1 MKKICLIA
9 GLAAL
14 VVFQAAFAWNA
25 RLCWRAKAVAR
36 DADEKI
42 RLLRLADAVFP
53 WNDAVSCELGQVSF
67 ERGAEALG
75 DPAARD
81 AMFRR
86 SIEAYLRSLRLNP
99 GSPGAHFGL
108 GQALLYA
115 GYVGQAT
122 PLPYFDEYRRAAELT
137 GHNSQIHYDAGKVL
151 LGRWD
156 SLGPA
161 EKEFVA
167 GLLKSSIA
175 GKGQD
180 RLLDLLEAWN
190 LAGRDP
196 GLIDR
201 VLPEDPE
208 ALKTYARFLGE
219 RGLSLE
225 ARQSALARAEAL
237 EVARARTD
245 VERGRRAADAFRAAE
260 AARHVGDALEALGS
274 VRFYQA
280 LTGRELFDPREF
292 AGLLKSSRRLLA
304 MNRIEET
311 RSLDDPDGTIA
322 AYLDL
327 EDDFTAL
334 GEFETFLKERGLA
347 GETGAD
353 SPFKDLK
360 ALGFR
365 MNLDFKLNRYR
376 DIARFGGTLLS
387 SSMVIAPSGKPSY
400 VRILTL
406 IGESNLKLDNVYE
419 AEGFYRRALEAG
431 PGDLDVFSGL
441 ERCYSRLNNEAKAA
455 EVSRAIGKLTTPAEI
470 DLGGRTV
477 AKGETVKIDLVTTG
491 GPRTFRLAF
500 TPDSG
505 GGPGPLVTIVLDGR
519 VAWER
524 NGDTG
529 IAEFTGTLGQ
539 GPSAL
544 EITAVSG
551 PFSLAR
557 LWLSVPPRADNLS
570 R

>member
-14 VVFQAAFAWNA
+14 VVLQAAFAWNA

-36 DADEKI
+36 NADEKI

-53 WNDAVSCELGQVSF
+53 WNDAVSYELGQVSF

-86 SIEAYLRSLRLNP
+86 SIAAYLRSLRLNP
-99 GSPGAHFGL
+99 GSPAAHFGL

-115 GYVGQAT
+115 GYVGQAA

-161 EKEFVA
+161 EKDFVV

-175 GKGQD
+175 GKGPE

-208 ALKTYARFLGE
+208 SLKTYAQFLGE
-219 RGLSLE
+219 RGLALE

-237 EVARARTD
+237 EVARART
-245 VERGRRAADAFRAAE
+245 EIEQGRREADAFRAAE
-260 AARHVGDALEALGS
+260 AGRHAGEALEALGS

-292 AGLLKSSRRLLA
+292 TGLLKSARRLRA

-311 RSLDDPDGTIA
+311 RSLDDADGTIA
-322 AYLDL
+322 AYIDL
-327 EDDFTAL
+327 EDDSAAL
-334 GEFETFLKERGLA
+334 GEFETFLKERGLV
-347 GETGAD
+347 GETGLD

-360 ALGFR
+360 GLAFR
-365 MNLDFKLNRYR
+365 MSLDFKLNRYR
-376 DIARFGGTLLS
+376 DIARVGGVLLS

-400 VRILTL
+400 VRILRL

-419 AEGFYRRALEAG
+419 AEGFYRKALEAG
-431 PGDLDVFSGL
+431 PGDLDVLSGL
-441 ERCYSRLNNEAKAA
+441 ERCYSRLNDEAKAD
-455 EVSRAIGKLTTPAEI
+455 EVRRAIGKLTTPAGV
-470 DLGGRTV
+470 DLGGRAV
-477 AKGETVKIDLVTTG
+477 AKGETVKVDLVTTG
-491 GPRTFRLAF
+491 GPRTFALAF
-500 TPDSG
+500 EPASG
-505 GGPGPLVTIVLDGR
+505 GGPVPLVTVVIDGR

-529 IAEFTGTLGQ
+529 LAEFAGTLGS

-551 PFSLAR
+551 PISLTRLSLA
-557 LWLSVPPRADNLS
+557 VPAS